1 MLKKSIS
8 MLMIAL
14 FVFSFITVAGVAAG
28 ENQKIS
34 GQVMSV
40 NPENGEVMIKDDAGE
55 MKSLT
60 AGPDVNLVDLKS
72 LQTGDQIS
80 VVSDSEGVI
89 KSLAVSK

>member
-1 MLKKSIS
+1 MLKKSMS
-8 MLMIAL
+8 LMMIAL
-14 FVFSFITVAGVAAG
+14 FVISFVTVAGVTAG
-28 ENQKIS
+28 ETKKIS

-40 NPENGEVMIKDDAGE
+40 NPENGEVMIKDDAGQ

-72 LQTGDQIS
+72 LQAGDQVS
-80 VVSDSEGVI
+80 VVSDADGVI

>member
-40 NPENGEVMIKDDAGE
+40 NPENGEVTIKDDAGE

-72 LQTGDQIS
+72 LQAGDQIN

>member
-1 MLKKSIS
+1 MLKKSVS